1 MIQNNAQSELVS
13 RAFSL
18 QSANYDEYDK
28 SNPTLTWMR
37 EQVRNHALSFLKPG
51 DKILELNSGTGLD
64 AVFFAEKGFDV
75 HCTDL
80 SDRMIEQIKLKVE
93 KINLPGKIT
102 FQQCSY
108 TELDNI
114 RNKKF
119 DFIFSNFGGL
129 NCIPDLSDVTK
140 FFPAL
145 VNKNARVCLV
155 ILPPVC
161 PWELIQIFRGKFSFA
176 FRRFGKNG
184 ALANVEGIQFR
195 TYYFN
200 KSNVMNALGKEF
212 RFLNSKGLGIFTPGP
227 QMEKIPK
234 KFPGL
239 VRLFNR
245 FDEIISGIFPFN
257 RLGDHIIVTAEYSGN
272 KSPHSI

>member
-1 MIQNNAQSELVS
+1 MV
-13 RAFSL
+13 
-18 QSANYDEYDK
+18 D
-28 SNPTLTWMR
+28 
-37 EQVRNHALSFLKPG
+37 
-51 DKILELNSGTGLD
+51 
-64 AVFFAEKGFDV
+64 
-75 HCTDL
+75 
-80 SDRMIEQIKLKVE
+80 
-93 KINLPGKIT
+93 
-102 FQQCSY
+102 
-108 TELDNI
+108 
-114 RNKKF
+114 KKF

-272 KSPHSI
+272 KPPHSI